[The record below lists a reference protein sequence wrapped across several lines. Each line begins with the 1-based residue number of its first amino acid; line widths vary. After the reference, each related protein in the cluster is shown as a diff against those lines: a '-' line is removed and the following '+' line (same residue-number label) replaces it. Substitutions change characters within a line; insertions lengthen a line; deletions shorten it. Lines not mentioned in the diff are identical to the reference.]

1 MIKIFIAIN
10 LNINICVNFN
20 IIAKKLN
27 ITELEYLNST
37 LPPLR
42 GGGVA
47 KNWGKWSAVE
57 ENFYGGGV
65 EKDYRN

>member
-1 MIKIFIAIN
+1 M
-10 LNINICVNFN
+10 NFN